1 MNPPLSH
8 RRSIRLKGYDYSQN
22 GTYFVTI
29 CVRNRELCFEKY
41 RGLQEIVRQQWE
53 QLPQRFPDLILDE
66 FIIMP
71 NHIHGIIM
79 VGAGFTPAL
88 SGLAPALS
96 YRATAR
102 VAPTISVD
110 RPPPTV
116 GDIVGAFK
124 SLCIHDWLTYM
135 KEKEIDAVGKFWQR
149 NYYEHVIR
157 NEYELNKIREY
168 IQNNP
173 LKWSL
178 DRENPER
185 VGTDILEDEIFRD
198 VRNRAEI
205 K

>member
-1 MNPPLSH
+1 MNPRLSH
-8 RRSIRLKGYDYSQN
+8 RRSIRLEGYDYSQ
-22 GTYFVTI
+22 GGAYFVTV

-53 QLPQRFPDLILDE
+53 ELPQRFPDLILDE
-66 FIIMP
+66 FTIMP
-71 NHIHGIIM
+71 NHIHGILI
-79 VGAGFTPAL
+79 VGADRSAENVGATLAVAQNNGAGARPA
-88 SGLAPALS
+88 
-96 YRATAR
+96 
-102 VAPTISVD
+102 
-110 RPPPTV
+110 PTV
-116 GDIVGAFK
+116 GEIVGAFK

-178 DRENPER
+178 DRENPEKI
-185 VGTDILEDEIFRD
+185 GTDILEDEIFRH
-198 VRNRAEI
+198 VRNNAEI

>member
-71 NHIHGIIM
+71 NHIHGIFI
-79 VGAGFTPAL
+79 VGATLAVAQNHGAGARPA
-88 SGLAPALS
+88 
-96 YRATAR
+96 
-102 VAPTISVD
+102 
-110 RPPPTV
+110 PTV
-116 GDIVGAFK
+116 GEIVGAFK

-185 VGTDILEDEIFRD
+185 IGTDILEDEIFRD